1 MSMCCTLS
9 DAMTVIVRHHGLQD
23 YITTWQQMQQ
33 FNLDRDNAT
42 EDEIWLLQHSPVFTL
57 GLNGKQEHVL
67 DAESIPLVET
77 DRGGQVTY
85 HGPGQLIA
93 YILFDL
99 KRRKSGVRQIVSHM
113 EQSVIDYLA
122 EKNIQSETRKDA
134 PGVYVNNEKIAA
146 LGLRVK
152 KGCCYHGLSLNV
164 NMDLAPFEQI
174 NPCGYPGL
182 KVTSMG
188 KLGVD
193 DTIEQVAKD
202 YLPFLCQQFDIDELR
217 EIHD

>member
-1 MSMCCTLS
+1 
-9 DAMTVIVRHHGLQD
+9 MTVIVRHSGLQD
-23 YITTWQQMQQ
+23 YTVTWQQMQQ
-33 FNLDRDNAT
+33 FNLSRNSIT
-42 EDEIWLLQHSPVFTL
+42 EDEIWVLQHPPVFTL
-57 GLNGKQEHVL
+57 GLNGQPDHIL
-67 DAESIPLVET
+67 DAGAIPLVET

-85 HGPGQLIA
+85 HGPGQLII

-99 KRRKSGVRQIVSHM
+99 KRRKQGVRNIVSRL

-122 EKNIQSETRKDA
+122 TKNIQSAARKDA
-134 PGVYVNNEKIAA
+134 PGVYVDYEKIAA

-152 KGCCYHGLSLNV
+152 QGGCYHGLSLNV
-164 NMDLAPFEQI
+164 DMDLAPFEQI

-182 KVTSMG
+182 KVTSMR

-193 DTIEQVAKD
+193 DSIQKVAEN
-202 YLPFLCQQFDIDELR
+202 YLPFLYQQFDIDEIR